1 MIAHQIKSTQYKRI
15 ALNEKTKQKESKCYF
30 IDEKLK
36 NKSLVFFVLFFS
48 CAFDTSFL
56 YKVDFTTINFEFS
69 RILKH
74 SDDL

>member
-1 MIAHQIKSTQYKRI
+1 MKKQ
-15 ALNEKTKQKESKCYF
+15 TKKNQNAKF

-36 NKSLVFFVLFFS
+36 NKSLVFFVLFLS
-48 CAFDTSFL
+48 CASDTSFL